1 MYWFGFGS
9 QKSRSK
15 KVQQH
20 DEAERR
26 KSNVV
31 VATLTDWMVAR
42 GSAKVNK

>member
-1 MYWFGFGS
+1 MYWFSFGS

-20 DEAERR
+20 EEGDRR

-31 VATLTDWMVAR
+31 VAALADWMVAR
-42 GSAKVNK
+42 KTTKAR